1 LIKVETARLEIR
13 NFCASDAPGLR
24 ETILAYQASAYAAY
38 DHPWPNSAEEINGV
52 VDWFANG
59 DSFLAVCLK
68 ATGQFIGFF
77 ALNRGEDP
85 GAQVYDL
92 GYVFNSAY
100 HRQGYASEGCRAL
113 LDYAFEQ
120 LGAQRITS
128 GTAAVNLPSCKLL
141 ARLGFQIVGG
151 GRRSFQQDGERN
163 PIEFEGYQFELARST
178 WKQ

>member
-1 LIKVETARLEIR
+1 MIKIETARFEIR
-13 NFCASDAPGLR
+13 NFSASDAAGLR

-38 DHPWPNSAEEINGV
+38 DHSWPNSLEEIKGV
-52 VDWFANG
+52 VEWFASG

-68 ATGQFIGFF
+68 TTGQFIGFI
-77 ALNRGEDP
+77 ALNPGEEP
-85 GAQVYDL
+85 GAPVYDL

-100 HRQGYASEGCRAL
+100 HGRGYASKGCRAVL
-113 LDYAFEQ
+113 AYAFDQ

-151 GRRSFQQDGERN
+151 GRGSFQQDGERN
-163 PIEFEGYQFELARST
+163 PIEFEGYQFELVRST
-178 WKQ
+178 WK